1 MGNINSKGGI
11 IMTVKVVIDSICSP
25 SLNLVREHNIPI
37 VPINIHVGED
47 IFEDVIDV
55 DAQELYE
62 KLEKDEVKIT
72 TSAPSYERFYQ
83 EFKMAIESY
92 DHCLCMTVA
101 SSVSNT
107 YSLAMKAREEFNEKD
122 RDRIIIFDTNTA
134 GPASSLLVMEAIK
147 MAENQEDI
155 DQILNVLN
163 ELRPNAKFSLILSTL
178 KYVQRSGRI
187 GKVASVAGDLFNI
200 KPLVYLKNGEIKFF
214 GRARGMNQGY
224 KMMIEELKKDTEGK
238 DMLRV
243 AISHS
248 NVEDEAL
255 KLKSMIEEVYPD
267 LSIDISPLT
276 LAIGLHVGPGVVSI
290 GYTYK

>member
-1 MGNINSKGGI
+1 
-11 IMTVKVVIDSICSP
+11 
-25 SLNLVREHNIPI
+25 
-37 VPINIHVGED
+37 
-47 IFEDVIDV
+47 
-55 DAQELYE
+55 
-62 KLEKDEVKIT
+62 
-72 TSAPSYERFYQ
+72 
-83 EFKMAIESY
+83 
-92 DHCLCMTVA
+92 
-101 SSVSNT
+101 
-107 YSLAMKAREEFNEKD
+107 
-122 RDRIIIFDTNTA
+122 
-134 GPASSLLVMEAIK
+134 
-147 MAENQEDI
+147 
-155 DQILNVLN
+155 
-163 ELRPNAKFSLILSTL
+163 LSTL